1 MQGGDSANRTMKP
14 PGPTRDAFLFDLLV
28 RKKNKSGYHLFFR
41 YLIPL
46 AKREQKRYKMAG
58 ITDCPAFIDDQG
70 VMYHGSEFF
79 AACRG

>member
-1 MQGGDSANRTMKP
+1 MGGGLLSRFWDEKRTNPDIVYFSK
-14 PGPTRDAFLFDLLV
+14 GCCLLPNEN
-28 RKKNKSGYHLFFR
+28 KKGTNW
-41 YLIPL
+41 
-46 AKREQKRYKMAG
+46 AG